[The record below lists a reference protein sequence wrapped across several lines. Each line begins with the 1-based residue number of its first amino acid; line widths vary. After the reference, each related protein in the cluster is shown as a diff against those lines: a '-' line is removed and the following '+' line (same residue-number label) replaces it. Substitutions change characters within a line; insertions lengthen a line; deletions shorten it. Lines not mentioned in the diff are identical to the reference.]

1 MPDLI
6 KLYIRHSL
14 IGFAIAGVF
23 VAVLLY
29 LNVMN
34 LWTLVSND
42 QSAIL
47 VVFILWFFN
56 GVVFASVQFAYAVMN
71 LAEKPD
77 RSGGKGVTTFVLAP
91 QKALA
96 RAPHRPSGIKR

>member
-23 VAVLLY
+23 VAALLY

-77 RSGGKGVTTFVLAP
+77 RSGGKGVTPFVLAP
-91 QKALA
+91 QKALVH
-96 RAPHRPSGIKR
+96 APRRPSGLKR